1 MTIALQLA
9 GSVFREML
17 AGQLSV
23 GLWLSLTVTV
33 KLHELPLPA
42 ASVTEQVT
50 VVAPF
55 AKAEPDEG
63 LQVTVPTPA
72 QLSLATGV
80 E

>member
-1 MTIALQLA
+1 MTITLQLP
-9 GSVFREML
+9 GSVFWEML

-33 KLHELPLPA
+33 KLQELLLPA

-50 VVAPF
+50 VVTPF

-72 QLSLATGV
+72 QLSLAAGV

>member
-1 MTIALQLA
+1 
-9 GSVFREML
+9 ML
-17 AGQLSV
+17 AGQLRV
-23 GLWLSLTVTV
+23 GFWLSLTVTV
-33 KLHELPLPA
+33 KLHELVLPA

-50 VVAPF
+50 VVTPF

-63 LQVTVPTPA
+63 LQATVPTPP